1 MLHIFLQRLGSDS
14 SLNIARNVLIIIKAD
29 LDTLWQPT
37 EIIITPPL
45 LLSKTIVFGSM
56 LVSLFV
62 TFENIR
68 FRKYVGQSVCVS
80 VCLSVCLFVTALQ
93 VTVFNESLRYFTQR

>member
-56 LVSLFV
+56 LVCLFV
-62 TFENIR
+62 CLF
-68 FRKYVGQSVCVS
+68 VCLS
-80 VCLSVCLFVTALQ
+80 VCLSVCELSTGH
-93 VTVFNESLRYFTQR
+93 SS